1 MEGPT
6 KTANNKVPTP
16 TVPPS
21 IHPEKTTMISI
32 VVLTIDI
39 GKLVNFVNP
48 VISPS
53 LGPGPRLALRYNAAP
68 NPTVKT
74 PIND

>member
-6 KTANNKVPTP
+6 KNANNKVPNP
-16 TVPPS
+16 TVPPN
-21 IHPEKTTMISI
+21 IQPENTTVISI
-32 VVLTIDI
+32 VLLTIDI
-39 GKLVNFVNP
+39 GRFVTFVSP

-68 NPTVKT
+68 NPTIRT
-74 PIND
+74 PTKD